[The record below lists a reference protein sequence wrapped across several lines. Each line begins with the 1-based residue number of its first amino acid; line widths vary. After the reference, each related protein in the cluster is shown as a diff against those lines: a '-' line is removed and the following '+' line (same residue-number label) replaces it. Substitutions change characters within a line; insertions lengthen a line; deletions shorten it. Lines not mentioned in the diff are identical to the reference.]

1 MLQYIE
7 IKLLPDPE
15 FPPVVLMNALYGKL
29 HRMMTI
35 LDASEVGVGFPDVE
49 GAGGTLGLRLRL
61 FGPAET
67 MRQIEQNDWLK
78 GMRDHCAISSA
89 QDVPNDCMHRI
100 VRRIQVKSN
109 PERLRRR
116 MAKRKDVSLEAA
128 ATVIP
133 DTVGRKTN
141 LPYAKIRSQS
151 TGQMFPLFIKH
162 GPLRETPINGKYNA
176 YGLSLDGAT
185 IPWF

>member
-29 HRMMTI
+29 HRLLTT
-35 LDASEVGVGFPDVE
+35 LDACDIGVGFPDVE
-49 GAGGTLGLRLRL
+49 SAGGTLGLRLRL
-61 FGPAET
+61 FGEAAT
-67 MRQIEQNDWLK
+67 FARIADTDWMK
-78 GMRDHCAISSA
+78 GMRDHCSVSSA
-89 QDVPNDCMHRI
+89 TDVPDDCMHRV

-116 MAKRKDVSLEAA
+116 MAKRKAVSLAA
-128 ATVIP
+128 AAEAIP
-133 DTVGRKTN
+133 DKVAQQSN
-141 LPYAKIRSQS
+141 LPYVKIRSQS
-151 TGQMFPLFIKH
+151 TGQIFPIFIEH
-162 GPLRETPINGKYNA
+162 GPLLATPVTGRYNA

-185 IPWF
+185 IPWI